1 MLGAGLDKVLDGLDL
16 GYVRFDLA
24 VAYTVAEVYTLMH
37 GNWHLDILIVRQA
50 SARLIGVWAIWMR
63 WSG

>member
-24 VAYTVAEVYTLMH
+24 VTYTVAEVYTLMH
-37 GNWHLDILIVRQA
+37 GNWHLDILIVRH
-50 SARLIGVWAIWMR
+50 RHRPGLLE
-63 WSG
+63 SGRYG